1 VNPGAIRLT
10 SGGVTK
16 VIDRLEEQKLI
27 ARRYG
32 SIKDDRRGTRL
43 VLTSEGASV
52 AAELAEGL
60 ASQME
65 AVRDAIRELGSL
77 TRAEPIFE
85 RTLGSMDARRSV
97 KVKRV
102 RQSLVARYE

>member
-32 SIKDDRRGTRL
+32 SMKDDRRGTRL
-43 VLTSEGASV
+43 V
-52 AAELAEGL
+52 
-60 ASQME
+60 
-65 AVRDAIRELGSL
+65 
-77 TRAEPIFE
+77 
-85 RTLGSMDARRSV
+85 
-97 KVKRV
+97 
-102 RQSLVARYE
+102 